1 MSEIFTISEALE
13 LLKDGIV
20 LKDNLKN
27 RFICR
32 KSKVYVYAPNSSYK
46 LNFNDFVDL
55 FKDNKFIIEDDG
67 ETIDPEKDKEYYSFK
82 HK

>member
-1 MSEIFTISEALE
+1 MNEIFTINDALE

-20 LKDNLKN
+20 LKDNLRN
-27 RFICR
+27 RFIC
-32 KSKVYVYAPNSSYK
+32 KKNKIYVYAINSSYK
-46 LNFNDFVDL
+46 LTFADFLDL
-55 FKDNKFIIEDDG
+55 FKDSKFAIEDDG